1 MKRTYTPGNF
11 IDTLLVIMG
20 LKNDAA
26 LARHLAVAPPVISKI
41 RNNRLPIG
49 ASMLINAQEESGIS
63 IKDLKEAAGLSSLKN
78 KSKMIA
84 EVKL

>member
-26 LARHLAVAPPVISKI
+26 LARQLAVAPPVISKI

-49 ASMLINAQEESGIS
+49 ASMLINAHEESGIS
-63 IKDLKEAAGLSSLKN
+63 IKDLKDAAGLPSLKN